1 MGLAACKCIELS
13 AQHESTD
20 YLPGYEAFEC
30 HDQAGGRRKADRLR
44 YSKEYEIENNA
55 DTTALGTRGYAA
67 PEQFGD
73 SKGRGIYNTDA
84 RTDIYNLGATL
95 YHIVTGKNPCE
106 PPYEIKPIR
115 EWNPMLSSGLE
126 KIILKCTQADPN
138 DRYQNCTELM
148 YALEHY
154 DELDDSYRKKNK
166 KKLGLL
172 QQPWHWQLY
181 PVSQPESDIPVCSGS
196 S

>member
-1 MGLAACKCIELS
+1 MGLAACKCIELF

-20 YLPGYEAFEC
+20 YLPGYEASNVMIKPE
-30 HDQAGGRRKADRLR
+30 GGVKLIDFGTA
-44 YSKEYEIENNA
+44 KEYEIENNA

-106 PPYEIKPIR
+106 PPYEIKP
-115 EWNPMLSSGLE
+115 NP
-126 KIILKCTQADPN
+126 
-138 DRYQNCTELM
+138 R
-148 YALEHY
+148 
-154 DELDDSYRKKNK
+154 
-166 KKLGLL
+166 
-172 QQPWHWQLY
+172 
-181 PVSQPESDIPVCSGS
+181 VESDVVLWIWRRS